1 MKKVEGILMFLV
13 GTLFVYSLIF
23 WTAFF
28 MYNMSQSPIQIQAI
42 TDVIQKDVQIAYET
56 MSKEVADIFAAV
68 DSFQQYN
75 PNQPQFLPSRM
86 MRSPLQASSSIEQQ
100 LLAQQLQSYRL

>member
-23 WTAFF
+23 WTAFL
-28 MYNMSQSPIQIQAI
+28 MYNMSQSPIQVQAF
-42 TDVIQKDVQIAYET
+42 TDVIQKDVQIVYET

-68 DSFQQYN
+68 DSFQAFN

-86 MRSPLQASSSIEQQ
+86 IRSALQASSSIEQQ
-100 LLAQQLQSYRL
+100 LLAQKLYR